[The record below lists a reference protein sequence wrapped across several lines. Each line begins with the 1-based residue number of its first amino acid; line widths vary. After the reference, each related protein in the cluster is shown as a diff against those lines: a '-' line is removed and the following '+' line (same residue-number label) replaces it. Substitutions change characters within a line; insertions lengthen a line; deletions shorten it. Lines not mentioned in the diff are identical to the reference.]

1 MMQVDQAQAVRYRS
15 ADDLLAAM
23 REAGIDCHP
32 PINLD
37 VVVRFLGLNVVND
50 VTLEAQDI
58 IGKIEFEGRQPV
70 ISINPRQNGY
80 LPRRRFTLAHE
91 IGHYCLHTSASGE
104 GFTDSRRTMS
114 RTATMWDTKEREA
127 NQFAADLLMPTK
139 SVFEIGSKV
148 LDEND
153 DHGRPPMSV
162 PEFTTRMADEFG
174 VSNEA
179 MSYRLRGLGI
189 LTK

>member
-1 MMQVDQAQAVRYRS
+1 MTQVDQAPTLRFRS
-15 ADDLLAAM
+15 ADELLAAM
-23 REAGIDCHP
+23 RDAGIDMAP
-32 PINLD
+32 PIDLDAVVKFLNLS
-37 VVVRFLGLNVVND
+37 VVND
-50 VTLEAQDI
+50 VTLEAQDV
-58 IGKIEFEGRQPV
+58 IGKIEFDGGRPV
-70 ISINPRQNGY
+70 ISVNPKQNGY

-91 IGHYCLHTSASGE
+91 IGHYCLHTSSTGE

-114 RTATMWDTKEREA
+114 RTATMWDAKEREA

-139 SVFEIGSKV
+139 SVFEIGSRV

-153 DHGRPPMSV
+153 KRARPPMSV
-162 PEFTTRMADEFG
+162 PEFTTRMADEFL

-179 MSYRLRGLGI
+179 MTYRLRGLGI